1 MVTITGSTTDGMCA
15 PVVLYTLL
23 WVADTE
29 LVWSDCVCLV
39 GVGCWPVAMLESP
52 EYSDLRVQS
61 AETAARPV
69 TGTVRVAPAAP
80 EPGLGTAGHEVHGR
94 HGYEVGWPA
103 TQMLLFR

>member
-52 EYSDLRVQS
+52 EYSDYKHAHMPSSSQHV
-61 AETAARPV
+61 
-69 TGTVRVAPAAP
+69 PA
-80 EPGLGTAGHEVHGR
+80 
-94 HGYEVGWPA
+94 
-103 TQMLLFR
+103 